1 MLLKI
6 FKTES
11 DLGSLIL
18 RLVAGIVI
26 FPHGA
31 LKLLGWIGGYGISGT
46 MGYFI
51 GQGIPA
57 PIAFLVIIGESLGA
71 LGLIFGFLT
80 RLSAFGI
87 GIIMIGAALI
97 HLPNGLFMN
106 WFGNQQGEGYEFH
119 LLFIAISLALLV

>member
-1 MLLKI
+1 MLQKF
-6 FKTES
+6 FKTDS

-31 LKLLGWIGGYGISGT
+31 QKLLGWFGGYGFSGT

-57 PIAFLVIIGESLGA
+57 PIAFLVLSENLSEH
-71 LGLIFGFLT
+71 LGLSSVF
-80 RLSAFGI
+80 
-87 GIIMIGAALI
+87 
-97 HLPNGLFMN
+97 
-106 WFGNQQGEGYEFH
+106 
-119 LLFIAISLALLV
+119 